1 MDALHRIMVRPAD
14 FVSQGTR
21 CAGDLFL
28 PQGIERPPVVVMA
41 HGFGAERSF
50 RLPAFAERFAARGL
64 AVYLFDY
71 RCFGGSDGEPRNYVH
86 PGRHAQ
92 DWQAAVAHVRSMP
105 EVDTGRLGLWGTSL
119 SGGHAIMAATGDDK
133 IKALVIQ
140 VPFVDSVTTLANLGL
155 SFLVRALIPV
165 LRDLWAAMTQQAPHY
180 IKIVGKPDEFAAMC
194 TPEAWSGYL
203 SLVPKG
209 TSWGNCCP
217 ARALLALLPYRP
229 VAMAGQVQC
238 PALIMYG
245 EKDSL
250 ISAASVERAAAR
262 MPDGTLIK
270 YPFGHFEIY
279 SGEAFEMAV
288 ETQAQF
294 LAMHLDVEGWPWM
307 LNTADIDTERALR
320 M

>member
-1 MDALHRIMVRPAD
+1 MDALHRIMVRRAD

-28 PQGIERPPVVVMA
+28 PQGVERPPVVVMA

-86 PGRHAQ
+86 PGRHVQ
-92 DWQAAVAHVRSMP
+92 DWQAAVAHVRSLP
-105 EVDTGRLGLWGTSL
+105 EVDTERLGLWGTSF
-119 SGGHAIMAATGDDK
+119 SGGHAIMTAADDDE
-133 IKALVIQ
+133 ISALVTQ
-140 VPFVDSVTTLANLGL
+140 VPFVDSMTTLAKLGL
-155 SFLVRALIPV
+155 CFSVWALIPA
-165 LRDLWAAMTQQAPHY
+165 LRDLLAAITRQAPYY
-180 IKIVGKPDEFAAMC
+180 IKIVGKPDEFAAMN
-194 TPEAWSGYL
+194 TPEAWPGYL

-209 TSWGNCCP
+209 TSWGNRCP
-217 ARALLALLPYRP
+217 GRALFALLPYRP
-229 VAMAGQVQC
+229 IAMAGQVQR

-250 ISAASVERAAAR
+250 ISAASVEKTAAR
-262 MPDGTLIK
+262 MPDCTLIK

-279 SGEAFEMAV
+279 NGEAFEMAA
-288 ETQAQF
+288 EAQIQF
-294 LAMHLDVEGWPWM
+294 LAMHLDAEG
-307 LNTADIDTERALR
+307 
-320 M
+320 